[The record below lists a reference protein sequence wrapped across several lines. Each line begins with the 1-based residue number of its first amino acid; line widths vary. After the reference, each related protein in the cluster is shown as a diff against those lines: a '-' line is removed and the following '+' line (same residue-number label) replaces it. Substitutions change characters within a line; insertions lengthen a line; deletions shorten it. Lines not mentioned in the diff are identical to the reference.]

1 MPQPDPEAYLQSIMV
16 DNKAKGIFAQAN
28 FEQFMFSSPET
39 KNKYMDGCW
48 VFSPKGKGS
57 DNRMC
62 FFVHGSICEPAK
74 TAAISD
80 NLQGNRTFQALAGS
94 LTRAGF
100 GAFYVIP
107 TVLEDNGIVSDWEL
121 LRYKNEKME
130 KIDPKKFFA
139 AWPGRGGRASHGKGD
154 WSRPTLE
161 RFRSLPQEPKTKT
174 LLNQQFYNEFVKR
187 EFHKPLDDPYDTDCF
202 IVSYGG
208 KVFPV
213 EVKEKFPYEMQKQK
227 VFGIDAG
234 RVLMMLRICLP
245 SGGNAFYIIR
255 EVGDPDR
262 HFVKW
267 KHITLDRIIMNCGWN
282 LQAGGPGMGGG
293 NTQTIPIPYKY
304 FEDTTKATFE
314 ETNLEAKAE
323 LSKVVQEQA
332 KKMLQDTSSF
342 CDSTIRQ

>member
-1 MPQPDPEAYLQSIMV
+1 
-16 DNKAKGIFAQAN
+16 
-28 FEQFMFSSPET
+28 
-39 KNKYMDGCW
+39 
-48 VFSPKGKGS
+48 
-57 DNRMC
+57 
-62 FFVHGSICEPAK
+62 
-74 TAAISD
+74 
-80 NLQGNRTFQALAGS
+80 
-94 LTRAGF
+94 
-100 GAFYVIP
+100 
-107 TVLEDNGIVSDWEL
+107 
-121 LRYKNEKME
+121 
-130 KIDPKKFFA
+130 
-139 AWPGRGGRASHGKGD
+139 
-154 WSRPTLE
+154 
-161 RFRSLPQEPKTKT
+161 
-174 LLNQQFYNEFVKR
+174 
-187 EFHKPLDDPYDTDCF
+187 
-202 IVSYGG
+202 
-208 KVFPV
+208 VFPV

-245 SGGNAFYIIR
+245 SGSNAFYIIR